1 MRAVRHSVTID
12 EIDRATCRA
21 FQAEVDQA
29 MATVSE
35 EGDELTLDFTD
46 VRFMDSTGIKV
57 LIDAHAALAGQD
69 RRLVIANRSPAIE
82 RVLHVTGLDEVLRG

>member
-1 MRAVRHSVTID
+1 MRHPVTID
-12 EIDRATCRA
+12 EIDRATSGA
-21 FQAEVDQA
+21 FQAEVDRA

-57 LIDAHAALAGQD
+57 LTDAHAALAAQD
-69 RRLVIANRSPAIE
+69 RRLVIANPSPAVE